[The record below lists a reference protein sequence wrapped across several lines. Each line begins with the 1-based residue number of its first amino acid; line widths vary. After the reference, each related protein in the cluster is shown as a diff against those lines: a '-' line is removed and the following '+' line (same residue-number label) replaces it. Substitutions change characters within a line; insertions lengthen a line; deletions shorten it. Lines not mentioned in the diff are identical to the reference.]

1 MISESD
7 EDSDEETTLFD
18 NKKRSG
24 KNGKPSNGVLSNSR
38 KKRPFPLNRTEK
50 L

>member
-7 EDSDEETTLFD
+7 EDTDEETTLFD
-18 NKKRSG
+18 NKKR
-24 KNGKPSNGVLSNSR
+24 KNGKPSNGVVPSR